1 MDDDDLALRHVE
13 TKFQPRNLATLSLDA
28 LAAYIAELEAE
39 IACARVAI
47 TEKEGAHDAAD
58 SVFKQ

>member
-28 LAAYIAELEAE
+28 QIG
-39 IACARVAI
+39 R
-47 TEKEGAHDAAD
+47 AH
-58 SVFKQ
+58 V